1 MRTTLTLIAA
11 TLAVGIAAT
20 PATAAPRATT
30 ATAARAFDAITAT
43 YRPTSDTYCIR
54 SGWGMASWQAGRQIK
69 ANDCRTAAE
78 WRRYSLA
85 FDHTPAAPR
94 THRVD
99 IAAR

>member
-11 TLAVGIAAT
+11 TLAAGIAAT
-20 PATAAPRATT
+20 PATAA
-30 ATAARAFDAITAT
+30 TAATDAAPRAFDAITAT
-43 YRPTSDTYCIR
+43 YHPASDTYCIR

-69 ANDCRTAAE
+69 ANDCRTAAD

-85 FDHTPAAPR
+85 FDHTPDAPR